1 MACTG
6 MAEMTAVA
14 RPCDAHTDLIPFR
27 YALPHLTASL
37 KRQRRARIVAIGSSS
52 TAGTNGIL
60 PYPNRLE
67 MLLRQRPQWYGRMID
82 VINRGIGG
90 QEAGDELSRFE
101 CDVIGE
107 APALVIWQ
115 VGTNAVFYYQAY
127 SPDAVEAAIE
137 AGLDWLDP
145 LPIDVV
151 LMDMQYTAGLVT
163 ESAKLERAKDIEA
176 RILRVAE
183 KAGVNVFRRFALM
196 QRWCEKGIPLP
207 EMDDGGDHNLHMS
220 EWATACVTQALFDAI
235 AGAPAPAAEG
245 ADC

>member
-1 MACTG
+1 
-6 MAEMTAVA
+6 MTAVA
-14 RPCDAHTDLIPFR
+14 PPCDAHIYPIPFKYGLR
-27 YALPHLTASL
+27 RFTDSL
-37 KRQRRARIVAIGSSS
+37 KRQRRTRIVAIGSSS
-52 TAGTNGIL
+52 TAGTNGIV

-82 VINRGIGG
+82 VINRGFGG

-107 APALVIWQ
+107 TPALVIWQ

-127 SPDAVEAAIE
+127 SPDAVEAAIA
-137 AGLDWLDP
+137 AGLGWLEA

-163 ESAKLERAKDIEA
+163 ESAKIERAKDIEA

-183 KAGVNVFRRFALM
+183 QAGVNVFRRFALM
-196 QRWCEKGIPLP
+196 KRWCGDGIPLAQ
-207 EMDDGGDHNLHMS
+207 MDDGHEPNLHMS
-220 EWATACVTQALFDAI
+220 DWATACVTQALLDAI
-235 AGAPAPAAEG
+235 AGAPAPAAEA
-245 ADC
+245 ADR